1 MTFSSRMS
9 SLDILIRPAVHSDVP
24 FVADMFLLSMGSL
37 ADHLFAADKQTA
49 KHSIEKLVARNA
61 GRFAL
66 RFAWIAEV
74 NGNTKGGLVACKG
87 NMIEHLN
94 LATAPHLFGVMG
106 LSAFGFM
113 WRGVALPG
121 GREAEADEYYIGNLG
136 VHPSAQGLGIGSA
149 MLEFAATQ
157 ARQHGLAKCSLVAA
171 LYNHGAI
178 RLYERFGY
186 EVVETVE
193 HPTLGYYRMV
203 KVL

>member
-1 MTFSSRMS
+1 MNST
-9 SLDILIRPAVHSDVP
+9 LAIRPALQSDAA
-24 FVADMFLLSMGSL
+24 FVAEMFLLSMGSL
-37 ADHLFAADKQTA
+37 ADHLFATDQQTA
-49 KHSIEKLVARNA
+49 KSFTERLVIRNA
-61 GRFAL
+61 GRFGL
-66 RFAWIAEV
+66 RFAFIAEV
-74 NGNTKGGLVACKG
+74 GGASKGALVACKG
-87 NMIEHLN
+87 NLLERLN

-106 LSAFGFM
+106 WSAFGFI

-149 MLEFAATQ
+149 LLEFAEAQ
-157 ARQHGLAKCSLVAA
+157 ARRHGLAQCALVAA